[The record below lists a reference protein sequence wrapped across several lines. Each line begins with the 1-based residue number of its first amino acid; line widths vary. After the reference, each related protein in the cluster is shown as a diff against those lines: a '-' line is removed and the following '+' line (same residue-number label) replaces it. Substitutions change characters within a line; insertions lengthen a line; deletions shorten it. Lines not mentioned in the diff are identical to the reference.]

1 MALQSGLD
9 RFRVHGFAVVEA
21 DALAQLDGDGF
32 AVLGGLVR
40 QRQLRHDVEPLVDV
54 EELVAERR
62 KCDAADVGTR
72 QRRIE
77 HVGILGQTNAQ
88 RGLGHGRRRADEQ
101 NGGNRRTDKTKP
113 LHETA
118 LPSWRDTARFKPCTL
133 ASNAR
138 IYAAGWP
145 RTGPAA
151 DAGGNEE
158 TMSRH
163 RWQAVACAS
172 PAAKSKVAGV
182 RKRLVHG
189 RNAGGDGSRAEG

>member
-62 KCDAADVGTR
+62 ECDAADVGTR

-88 RGLGHGRRRADEQ
+88 RGLGHGRRADEQ

-118 LPSWRDTARFKPCTL
+118 LPSWRDTARFSP
-133 ASNAR
+133 APWR
-138 IYAAGWP
+138 RMPEIDAAGWP
-145 RTGPAA
+145 RIPVPQRT
-151 DAGGNEE
+151 
-158 TMSRH
+158 R
-163 RWQAVACAS
+163 VAL
-172 PAAKSKVAGV
+172 
-182 RKRLVHG
+182 RKLCH
-189 RNAGGDGSRAEG
+189 ATDGKP